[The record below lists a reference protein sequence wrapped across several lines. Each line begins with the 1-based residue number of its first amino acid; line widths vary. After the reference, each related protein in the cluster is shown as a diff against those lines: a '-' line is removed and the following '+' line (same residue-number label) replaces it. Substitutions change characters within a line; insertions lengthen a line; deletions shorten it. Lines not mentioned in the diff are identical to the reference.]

1 MKAGKARGLKNR
13 AGIISS
19 PATNDYV
26 VSYVASV
33 GVGDPPTNCK
43 WLQHL
48 VTDFTFL
55 TGSSFHRQ
63 TYRWHGKV
71 SGSYAAPPISTAQI
85 IFHSSNTW
93 VGANTPY
100 VKTTWST
107 SSQTSD
113 SVVSGLEFVFMR
125 YCLLS
130 RIFYNLKDLFA
141 FDYGSGGFS
150 GKFSLSSPIRL
161 ELIDYRNTG
170 TEYTDQITIALGLVI
185 PKQSIGVASTVN
197 WNFYLSASVN
207 A

>member
-1 MKAGKARGLKNR
+1 MKLSFAKLISTSTTKLVKHDRLRVNNMKAGKARGLKNR

-43 WLQHL
+43 WLQRL
-48 VTDFTFL
+48 VADFTFL

-141 FDYGSGGFS
+141 LIMGQAASAASFRWALQSDLNKSTIETQAPS
-150 GKFSLSSPIRL
+150 TPIKSPSL
-161 ELIDYRNTG
+161 
-170 TEYTDQITIALGLVI
+170 
-185 PKQSIGVASTVN
+185 
-197 WNFYLSASVN
+197 
-207 A
+207 